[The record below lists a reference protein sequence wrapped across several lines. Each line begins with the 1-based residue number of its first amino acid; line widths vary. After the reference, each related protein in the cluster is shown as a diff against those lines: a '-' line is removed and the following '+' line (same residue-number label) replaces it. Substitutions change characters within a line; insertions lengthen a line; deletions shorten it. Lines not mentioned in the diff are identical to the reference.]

1 MLKQTERYQIYT
13 CCSVFISLFCPMEF
27 SSCTHSCVCFHWP
40 LFYLVCPVPVFYT
53 LVCMFYIA
61 SHTHRASH
69 SLLSK
74 CWHISFKCTVFI
86 SHSLCPSPS
95 FPPISLLS
103 PRRIW
108 ICLGGINP
116 QTSTAQLLFLL
127 SSLLSFTSPPTVSSD
142 FYCQQL
148 GIREHLSEAS
158 FLVQLCN
165 LCCLG
170 YCLFIWLTVKSSFFL
185 PNYFNA
191 YFFFF
196 YHCLSWNHILLVM
209 FW

>member
-1 MLKQTERYQIYT
+1 MLKQAERYQKYAR
-13 CCSVFISLFCPMEF
+13 CSVFISLFRPMEF
-27 SSCTHSCVCFHWP
+27 SSCTHSCACFHWP

-61 SHTHRASH
+61 SHTHTHTEPLTPPFLTIKVLTHFFQVYCLHKSF
-69 SLLSK
+69 SL
-74 CWHISFKCTVFI
+74 
-86 SHSLCPSPS
+86 SLPLFSPPS
-95 FPPISLLS
+95 FLLS

-116 QTSTAQLLFLL
+116 QTSAAQLLLFL
-127 SSLLSFTSPPTVSSD
+127 SSLLSFPSPPTVSSD

-148 GIREHLSEAS
+148 GLGEQLSEAS
-158 FLVQLCN
+158 FLVQLCD
-165 LCCLG
+165 LRCLG
-170 YCLFIWLTVKSSFFL
+170 YRLFIWLTVKSGFFL

-196 YHCLSWNHILLVM
+196 
-209 FW
+209 FF